1 MLLFNM
7 ILIASGCWDRYEI
20 TDVAQ
25 VWIIGVD
32 RLPEM
37 EGYILTLQIISPS
50 EASNT
55 ITGGGGGTDPME
67 KAVWVTTAQCKSIS
81 DAVGVVSQLS
91 PRKLAFDYPRAIVF
105 GEEIAREGIG
115 PILDYFQ
122 REHRFRR
129 TMRIFIA
136 KGTTAQAVL
145 EANPRLEKSPSV
157 AMINILRWSEKA
169 GNTLSV
175 NLGDF
180 LLALNREGMD
190 PVANMVVIH
199 DNSEV
204 VEAERIIPKNKQ
216 PEERGL
222 GIKRDSLELRMAGN
236 AIFADDKLVDWL
248 DVEETKGY
256 MLAVNKAKPG
266 IIDTEH
272 EEVNKKMAFQN
283 LSSKS
288 KIIPQISDDGRLSFL
303 IKAKIRANLVEQMD
317 NLRLDKEEVQKS
329 LEDLLAA
336 TVKDAV
342 RKAVEKAQKNKTD
355 IFGMGVELYRTYPK
369 LWKEKYKDNWS
380 EIFARVPVEIQ
391 VEAKIN
397 NIGVILETLERKG
410 LVE

>member
-1 MLLFNM
+1 
-7 ILIASGCWDRYEI
+7 
-20 TDVAQ
+20 
-25 VWIIGVD
+25 
-32 RLPEM
+32 
-37 EGYILTLQIISPS
+37 
-50 EASNT
+50 
-55 ITGGGGGTDPME
+55 
-67 KAVWVTTAQCKSIS
+67 
-81 DAVGVVSQLS
+81 
-91 PRKLAFDYPRAIVF
+91 
-105 GEEIAREGIG
+105 
-115 PILDYFQ
+115 
-122 REHRFRR
+122 
-129 TMRIFIA
+129 
-136 KGTTAQAVL
+136 
-145 EANPRLEKSPSV
+145 
-157 AMINILRWSEKA
+157 
-169 GNTLSV
+169 
-175 NLGDF
+175 
-180 LLALNREGMD
+180 
-190 PVANMVVIH
+190 
-199 DNSEV
+199 

-317 NLRLDKEEVQKS
+317 ILRLDKEEVQKS

-336 TVKDAV
+336 TVKDAA